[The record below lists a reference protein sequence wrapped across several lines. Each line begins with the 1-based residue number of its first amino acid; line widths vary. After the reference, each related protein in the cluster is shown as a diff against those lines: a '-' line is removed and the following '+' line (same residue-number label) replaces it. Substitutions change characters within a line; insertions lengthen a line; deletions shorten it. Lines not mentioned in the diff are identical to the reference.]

1 MLSLVHVPTLV
12 LHNFYSVLGDHRA
25 NAARYLAEHID
36 GARLVEVRGK
46 DALFFGGD
54 YDPVI
59 DTVAEFVTGQR
70 PPFEVDRILTTVL
83 FTDIVGSTRA
93 GGEGIADGASSWR
106 ASTARHGASSRA
118 FAAARSTPR
127 RRPAREL

>member
-1 MLSLVHVPTLV
+1 MAAAQYRQVFNHLDVRDVLSLVHAPTLV
-12 LHNFYSVLGDHRA
+12 LRNFYSVLGDHHA

-36 GARLVEVRGK
+36 GARLVEVPGN

-59 DTVAEFVTGQR
+59 DKVAEFLTGQR

-83 FTDIVGSTRA
+83 FTDIVGSTA
-93 GGEGIADGASSWR
+93 LAAQLGGSPVGSS
-106 ASTARHGASSRA
+106 
-118 FAAARSTPR
+118 
-127 RRPAREL
+127 